1 MDDRTPLIKSLCF
14 QDIEA
19 ENCHV
24 AAAYMYGLPEQRIE
38 RVEMDHVRVTYA
50 ASAREGQPAMM
61 DGCSSHIC
69 RMGIYANQ
77 IEELILTDVKV
88 EGQDGPAIITENI
101 GRVCGSI

>member
-1 MDDRTPLIKSLCF
+1 MDERTPLIKSLCF
-14 QDIEA
+14 KDIEA

-61 DGCSSHIC
+61 DGCSSHC
-69 RMGIYANQ
+69 LLYTSRC
-77 IEELILTDVKV
+77 V
-88 EGQDGPAIITENI
+88 
-101 GRVCGSI
+101 